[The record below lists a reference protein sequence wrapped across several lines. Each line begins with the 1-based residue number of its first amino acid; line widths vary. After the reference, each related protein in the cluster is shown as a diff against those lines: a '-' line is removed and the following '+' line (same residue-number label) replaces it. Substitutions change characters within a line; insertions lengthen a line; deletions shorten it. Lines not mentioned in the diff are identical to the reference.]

1 VPDGV
6 DQGTPAK
13 LEDAVT
19 APAVAGRTVPITLT
33 DLEMSST
40 TRQGN
45 GHERPDL
52 IRGMVGRQVEQRESG
67 ERVSI
72 MAQHLAGSVI
82 ELDEAVGLGVDQDD
96 TVARLAD
103 DRRIDIL
110 AFAQCLECLVL
121 TADVAG
127 NAEYPDEF
135 ALGGLHQRLDGLE
148 QATMLVESL
157 NKPSSRLPPTLP
169 RN

>member
-1 VPDGV
+1 
-6 DQGTPAK
+6 
-13 LEDAVT
+13 
-19 APAVAGRTVPITLT
+19 
-33 DLEMSST
+33 MSST

-121 TADVAG
+121 TSRAM
-127 NAEYPDEF
+127 PS
-135 ALGGLHQRLDGLE
+135 
-148 QATMLVESL
+148 TPMSL
-157 NKPSSRLPPTLP
+157 PWAVFISVLMVSNRP
-169 RN
+169 RCLSNH